1 MLGENDCLDIATDRE
16 ISNHTHPT
24 WREQSYQIVE
34 DGIGCCL
41 VTDLPV
47 TVFID
52 IEFQTLQFDDVLI
65 GHIVDNDGG
74 KIWEARP
81 GT

>member
-1 MLGENDCLDIATDRE
+1 MLGENDRLDIATDRK
-16 ISNHTHPT
+16 ISNHTHPA

-34 DGIGCCL
+34 DGIGGCL

-65 GHIVDNDGG
+65 RHIVDDDGG
-74 KIWEARP
+74 KIGEA
-81 GT
+81 